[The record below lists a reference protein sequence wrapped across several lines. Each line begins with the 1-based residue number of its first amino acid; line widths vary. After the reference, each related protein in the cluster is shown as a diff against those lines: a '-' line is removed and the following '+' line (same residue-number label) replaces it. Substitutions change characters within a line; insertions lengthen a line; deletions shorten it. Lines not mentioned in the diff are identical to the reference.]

1 MISVAHMVLALLGVN
16 VAAFGAFWWD
26 KRCARAGSWRISE
39 STLLSLALVGGSVG
53 AVCAQHLFRHKTRN
67 EPFRTM
73 LYAIVALQLA
83 AVVVLVI
90 WLIAPHWLAGLL
102 QALRAMIG

>member
-26 KRCARAGSWRISE
+26 KRCAQAGAWRISE
-39 STLLSLALVGGSVG
+39 NTLLSLALVGGSAG
-53 AVCAQHLFRHKTRN
+53 ALLARHLFRHKTRK

-73 LYAIVALQLA
+73 LFAIVALQLTG
-83 AVVVLVI
+83 VVVLMV
-90 WLIAPHWLAGLL
+90 WLIAPHWFAGLL
-102 QALRAMIG
+102 QDLRAMVA